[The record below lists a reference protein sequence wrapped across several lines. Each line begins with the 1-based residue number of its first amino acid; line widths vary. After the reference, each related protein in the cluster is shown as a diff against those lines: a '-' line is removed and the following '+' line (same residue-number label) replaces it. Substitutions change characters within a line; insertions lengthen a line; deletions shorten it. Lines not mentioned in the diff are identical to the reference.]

1 MIDATQH
8 ITNILYLYRQTQE
21 GYFRTDGST
30 NKRRGTRML
39 RFVLNTLDGGWE
51 ANQEWKRGT
60 ASAATPNSALYGVR
74 FIYMNQFSG
83 YFPRTT

>member
-1 MIDATQH
+1 
-8 ITNILYLYRQTQE
+8 
-21 GYFRTDGST
+21 
-30 NKRRGTRML
+30 ML

-51 ANQEWKRGT
+51 ANQEWKWGT

-83 YFPRTT
+83 YFPSRVPSLLIH